1 MPATDKD
8 QGFQGHPITHNSS
21 GREESLFGGGETDG
35 KGMEFQ
41 ESFPKGFG
49 TRMTIAFTSQEAPE
63 TGIYP
68 YHST

>member
-1 MPATDKD
+1 M
-8 QGFQGHPITHNSS
+8 
-21 GREESLFGGGETDG
+21 FGGGETDG

-49 TRMTIAFTSQEAPE
+49 TGMTIAFTSQEAPE

-68 YHST
+68 YHRT